1 MTWTII
7 AVLIIVGFIFLLLE
21 ILVLPGTNVAGI
33 IGFVL
38 LIVGVWQAYATFG
51 GKAGTITLIAT
62 VVVSAIILYYS
73 LQAKTWRRVSLKSEI
88 SSKVNVVDEKKVKPG
103 DRGKTISRLAPMGK
117 AYINGVYVEVSS
129 DGEFI
134 DQNTEIEILK
144 IDHNK
149 IVVKPLNT

>member
-7 AVLIIVGFIFLLLE
+7 AILIIVGFIFLLLE

-38 LIVGVWQAYATFG
+38 LIVGVWQAYAFFG
-51 GKAGTITLIAT
+51 GRAGTLTLIAT
-62 VVVSAIILYYS
+62 VIVSAIILYYS

-88 SSKVNVVDEKKVKPG
+88 NSKVNIVDKKKVKPG
-103 DRGKTISRLAPMGK
+103 DTGKTISRLAPMGK
-117 AYINGVYVEVSS
+117 AYVNGVYVEVSS

-134 DQNTEIEILK
+134 DQNMDIEIIK

-149 IVVKPLNT
+149 IIVKPLNN

>member
-7 AVLIIVGFIFLLLE
+7 AVLIIVGFVFLLLE

-38 LIVGVWQAYATFG
+38 LVVGVWQAYATFG

-62 VVVSAIILYYS
+62 VIVSAILLYYS
-73 LQAKTWRRVSLKSEI
+73 LQARTWRRVSLKSEI
-88 SSKVNVVDEKKVKPG
+88 SSKVNVVDNKKVKPG
-103 DRGKTISRLAPMGK
+103 DTGKTISRLAPMGK
-117 AYINGVYVEVSS
+117 AYVNGVYVEVSS

-134 DQNTEIEILK
+134 DQNTEIEIIK

-149 IVVKPLNT
+149 IVVKPLNK